1 LVWGGRTKEAD
12 MMMDYCVENFLQANG
27 DFALTSSSGAAN
39 FAPLAD
45 KTLHWEFYDFYAY
58 LNQWWITAGI
68 RLSRFDFVPAAYEYC
83 KANWYNPAAQ
93 AGILQAP
100 IDSNYEN
107 CIFTSGIASQWSVL
121 PASQSCVLCCW
132 LRFLTHLSAVATD
145 RCPAR
150 CARACL
156 SLPFSASR
164 LHRSAHGRHR
174 AGQKGA
180 DGVGHWQSALVTA
193 RAVAS

>member
-1 LVWGGRTKEAD
+1 MWGGRTKEAD

-27 DFALTSSSGAAN
+27 DFALTSSSGATN

-121 PASQSCVLCCW
+121 PAPQSCVLCCL

-145 RCPAR
+145 RCRRPVRAR
-150 CARACL
+150 V
-156 SLPFSASR
+156 SLTAFQRISASPSCTWATSSWPKR
-164 LHRSAHGRHR
+164 CGRSGPLAVC
-174 AGQKGA
+174 
-180 DGVGHWQSALVTA
+180 VGNCM
-193 RAVAS
+193 R